1 MKISE
6 LAEAWQ
12 RDALGEQPVQ
22 HYTVSLPLEE
32 AAKIEALVELF
43 PRRNREQ
50 LITELVSAALDDVIS
65 LLPYEQGDTVIARDD
80 MGDPIFEDVGL
91 TPRFLQLVRE
101 HREQLKKEKNNGAEG
116 GA

>member
-1 MKISE
+1 MKIGE

-12 RDALGEQPVQ
+12 KDALGEQPVQ

-50 LITELVSAALDDVIS
+50 LITELLAAALDDVIS
-65 LLPYEQGDTVIARDD
+65 LMPYEEGDTVIARDE
-80 MGDPIFEDVGL
+80 MGDPVFEDVGL

-101 HREQLKKEKNNGAEG
+101 HRERIKAGKKVDVET
-116 GA
+116 